1 LSWVTAKYQGSAENC
16 RPVAKA
22 YFAQMIQLLTI
33 QKDLM
38 QKAMLHIGVLPAE
51 GMNQKTNLKG
61 F

>member
-1 LSWVTAKYQGSAENC
+1 MGYSKISGFSGNC

-38 QKAMLHIGVLPAE
+38 QTSMLRIGVLPAE
-51 GMNQKTNLKG
+51 GMNQKTSLKG